1 MSNVIEQ
8 IQFNKDR
15 RVPIIAINSPDP
27 TTLALDINL
36 AFTGSPILTWDSV
49 TGVTLGEEK
58 VAEDSDARRV
68 TTISGESWAFM
79 ENAIDSMPQSTR
91 KDSIKATYQSRGK
104 GSLSNFLDM
113 ARSAPEGTIVIIKHS
128 NQLVNFLNSQPTQ
141 QAIMNLRD
149 EFAASNR
156 TLILLD
162 NSISMPECLRSDAI
176 VLEDGLPDREEI
188 TAQITSI
195 ASNAG
200 IEIDSNLG
208 PVIDAV
214 AGLPKFQTDQALA
227 LSLTRNGYDL
237 PTLWREKKKLVDQT
251 RGLSVHYEG
260 HGFDLVGGLD
270 GIKDY
275 FHRLF
280 SGPKSPQLIVWID
293 EIEKSGIAHTND
305 TNGINADAL
314 GMMLSHIEDHNSYCV
329 SLTGLPGT
337 GKSLIAKTM
346 GPQFGRMVVRMDLGA
361 MKGSYVGESE
371 SNLRAALRLI
381 TSLSS
386 DNALF
391 IATSNSVNAL
401 DTALRSRFVDTFY
414 FPLPTSDELAPVWD
428 IHRSK
433 YNLEGDIPEDTGWV
447 ARNIKQCCEKAYR
460 LNMTLEE
467 AAETVIPTGVA
478 MAREVERLN
487 EQAHGRYLSASTGL
501 KFEYMGVFNEE

>member
-1 MSNVIEQ
+1 
-8 IQFNKDR
+8 
-15 RVPIIAINSPDP
+15 
-27 TTLALDINL
+27 
-36 AFTGSPILTWDSV
+36 
-49 TGVTLGEEK
+49 
-58 VAEDSDARRV
+58 
-68 TTISGESWAFM
+68 
-79 ENAIDSMPQSTR
+79 
-91 KDSIKATYQSRGK
+91 
-104 GSLSNFLDM
+104 
-113 ARSAPEGTIVIIKHS
+113 
-128 NQLVNFLNSQPTQ
+128 
-141 QAIMNLRD
+141 
-149 EFAASNR
+149 
-156 TLILLD
+156 
-162 NSISMPECLRSDAI
+162 
-176 VLEDGLPDREEI
+176 
-188 TAQITSI
+188 
-195 ASNAG
+195 
-200 IEIDSNLG
+200 
-208 PVIDAV
+208 
-214 AGLPKFQTDQALA
+214 
-227 LSLTRNGYDL
+227 
-237 PTLWREKKKLVDQT
+237 
-251 RGLSVHYEG
+251 
-260 HGFDLVGGLD
+260 
-270 GIKDY
+270 
-275 FHRLF
+275 
-280 SGPKSPQLIVWID
+280 
-293 EIEKSGIAHTND
+293 
-305 TNGINADAL
+305 
-314 GMMLSHIEDHNSYCV
+314 MMLSHIEDHNSYCV